1 MLGSLTYLRTP
12 HLGSNNLTSSISLSL
27 WNVECILYIDLSS
40 NSLSGFLPSNIEKLK
55 VLVDCFGSL
64 TSLEFLDI
72 SNNNLFGKIPKS
84 FKGLSRLKQLNAAH
98 SKLEEE
104 IPIERPLRNIL
115 AQSFIWNYTLCGP
128 PRLQVPSCKED
139 NSRGSKKDTL
149 LILKYIF
156 PLIMSIALITILIL
170 FCIRCRN
177 RNISDM
183 LNIMIDVALILE
195 YVHHDHSTLMVHC
208 DLKPDNILIDENM

>member
-1 MLGSLTYLRTP
+1 M
-12 HLGSNNLTSSISLSL
+12 
-27 WNVECILYIDLSS
+27 
-40 NSLSGFLPSNIEKLK
+40 
-55 VLVDCFGSL
+55 
-64 TSLEFLDI
+64 EFLDI
-72 SNNNLFGKIPKS
+72 NNNLFGEIPKS
-84 FKGLSRLKQLNAAH
+84 FKGLSHLKQLNAAH

-139 NSRGSKKDTL
+139 NSRGSTKDTL

-177 RNISDM
+177 RSIISSS
-183 LNIMIDVALILE
+183 IE
-195 YVHHDHSTLMVHC
+195 
-208 DLKPDNILIDENM
+208 KNILFRYSIGNL